1 MAARFLRSA
10 YVPLILAA
18 LVLLFM
24 LPFLRLPTG
33 SEALDG
39 HDLVNQQYPLYSLIF
54 DSIRNGD
61 GLPLWNPYQFGGQS
75 IVSNPQSTIF
85 YPPAWIMLPMGV
97 TRGVGWLFVLHI
109 WWGGWGMVVFMRRL
123 GSTQVGALA
132 GGIIFSFSGV
142 MAAHLN
148 AGHLNYV
155 MCSAW
160 LPWMAAAYLWG
171 VGRREWILAT
181 LPGAAAVDLCIL
193 TGHPPMLYF
202 GALWLTVMA
211 VYVVWTRFASP
222 VHAIRFL
229 LAMLIIGGILG
240 AALLLPVA
248 DFTLRSTRTSDASLG
263 FSNSYSLPAGQLL
276 TLAFPNLFGEPNNG
290 YWGVPFYEELTV
302 YVGVLP
308 LMALFLIRRRAA
320 TILLTIFVVGGIV
333 VSLGIEGGV
342 FSILYS
348 LLPGYSLFRVPSR
361 ALYFVTVGGAG
372 LAALLITDLQT
383 ATQDERKKLLRRALW
398 ILPIIAG
405 LCLMLVFVVMAM
417 FNVEGAS
424 GNPPWR
430 VYHTANVAALTALAI
445 MAVWLALRLWTLEWI
460 SVRWALIVTIAV
472 LLIDVWRIAAPLVTV
487 RAVDVPEMWK
497 VMERAAPSSP
507 DYRVITVP
515 NDITWQAGA
524 AYTHHLNASGYDPL
538 VSDAYQQ
545 LLDASDYNP
554 ASPIAWLLGVRYAIS
569 NQPIEQPGLSLI
581 TQEGDWGVY
590 ETADVLPRAFVAYD
604 AQVIADDATV
614 RTALAAGEVDVLTT
628 AIVDKAV
635 DCTQNPSSVTAD
647 VEMISYTPNVVTIRV
662 NTEQPGILVLTD
674 SYDPN
679 WTVMVD
685 DTPADLLRTYMAL
698 RGVCVSVGE
707 HMVQFAYQPRI
718 FYVGV
723 IISVIGWLGL
733 GIVALVMLIRRQRVK
748 GASPIGTD

>member
-1 MAARFLRSA
+1 MAVRFLRSA
-10 YVPLILAA
+10 TVPLILAV

-24 LPFLRLPTG
+24 LPFLRPPTG
-33 SEALDG
+33 NEALDG

-85 YPPAWIMLPMGV
+85 YPPAWIMLPLGV
-97 TRGVGWLFVLHI
+97 TRGVGWLFVLHL
-109 WWGGWGMVVFMRRL
+109 WWGGWGMALFMRRL
-123 GSTQVGALA
+123 GATQAGALA
-132 GGIIFSFSGV
+132 GAIVYTFSGV
-142 MAAHLN
+142 IGAHLN

-155 MCSAW
+155 LCSAW
-160 LPWMAAAYLWG
+160 LPWVVAAYLWG
-171 VGRREWILAT
+171 VGRRKWKLAT
-181 LPGAAAVDLCIL
+181 LPGVATVGLCIQS
-193 TGHPPMLYF
+193 GHPPMLYF
-202 GALWLTVMA
+202 GVLWLIVMV
-211 VYVVWTRFASP
+211 VYVAWTRFASP
-222 VHAIRFL
+222 LHAIRFL
-229 LAMLIIGGILG
+229 LVILIIGGILG

-248 DFTLRSTRTSDASLG
+248 DFTLRSTRASEASLG
-263 FSNSYSLPAGQLL
+263 FSNSYSLPAGQVI

-302 YVGVLP
+302 YVGMLP
-308 LMALFLIRRRAA
+308 LAALFLVRRRAA
-320 TILLTIFVVGGIV
+320 MILLTIFVVVGLVI
-333 VSLGIEGGV
+333 SLGIEGGV
-342 FSILYS
+342 FSLSYS

-383 ATQDERKKLLRRALW
+383 ASQDEREKLLRRAIW
-398 ILPIIAG
+398 ILPVIAG
-405 LCLMLVFVVMAM
+405 LCLMLVFIVMAM
-417 FNVEGAS
+417 FNGEGAE
-424 GNPPWR
+424 GNVPWR

-445 MAVWLALRLWTLEWI
+445 MGVWLALRLWTLEWI
-460 SVRWALIVTIAV
+460 GLRWTLLVTMFV
-472 LLIDVWRIAAPLVTV
+472 LLIDLWRIAAPLVTV
-487 RAVDVPEMWK
+487 SVVDVPEMWK

-507 DYRVITVP
+507 EYRVMTVP

-538 VSDAYQQ
+538 VSDAYQR

-554 ASPIAWLLGVRYAIS
+554 TSPIARLLGVRYAIS
-569 NQPIEQPGLSLI
+569 NQPIEQPGLSMI
-581 TQEGDWGVY
+581 TQEGDWRIY
-590 ETADVLPRAFVAYD
+590 ETADPLPRAFVAHNG
-604 AQVIADDATV
+604 QIADDAWA
-614 RTALAAGEVDVLTT
+614 RTALASGEVDVLTT

-635 DCTQNPSSVTAD
+635 DCTQNPSDMTAD
-647 VEMISYTPNVVTIRV
+647 VEVISYTPNSVTVRV
-662 NTEQPGILVLTD
+662 NTNQSGILVLTD

-685 DTPADLLRTYMAL
+685 DTPADLLRTYTAL
-698 RGVCVSVGE
+698 RGVCVPAGE
-707 HMVQFAYQPRI
+707 HQVHFEYQPRI

-723 IISVIGWLGL
+723 IISVIGWLAWGM
-733 GIVALVMLIRRQRVK
+733 IVLVVLIRRQLLE

>member
-1 MAARFLRSA
+1 MAARFPRSA
-10 YVPLILAA
+10 SVPLILAA

-24 LPFLRLPTG
+24 LPFLRPPTG

-39 HDLVNQQYPLYSLIF
+39 HDLLNQQYPLYSLIF

-75 IVSNPQSTIF
+75 VASNPQSTIF
-85 YPPAWIMLPMGV
+85 YPPAWIMLPLGV
-97 TRGVGWLFVLHI
+97 TRGVGWLFALHI
-109 WWGGWGMVVFMRRL
+109 WWGGWGLAIFMRRL
-123 GSTQVGALA
+123 GASEVGGLA
-132 GGIIFSFSGV
+132 GGIIYTFSGV

-160 LPWMAAAYLWG
+160 LPWLAAAYLWG
-171 VGRREWILAT
+171 VGRQKWLLSA
-181 LPGAAAVDLCIL
+181 LPGAAAVGLCIL

-202 GALWLTVMA
+202 GVVWLFALA
-211 VYVVWTRFASP
+211 VYVVWTRQASLL
-222 VHAIRFL
+222 HATRFL
-229 LAMLIIGGILG
+229 LAMLIGGVILG

-248 DFTLRSTRTSDASLG
+248 DFTLRSTRTSEASLG

-302 YVGVLP
+302 YVGILP
-308 LMALFLIRRRAA
+308 LVALLVVRRRAA
-320 TILLTIFVVGGIV
+320 TILLTLFVVVGIV

-342 FSILYS
+342 FSMLYS

-372 LAALLITDLQT
+372 LAALLISDLQT

-398 ILPIIAG
+398 TLPVIAG
-405 LCLMLVFVVMAM
+405 LCLMLVFMVMAM
-417 FNVEGAS
+417 FNVDGAT

-445 MAVWLALRLWTLEWI
+445 MGVWLALRLWTLEWVG
-460 SVRWALIVTIAV
+460 VRWALLVTMAV
-472 LLIDVWRIAAPLVTV
+472 LLIDVWRLAAPLVSV
-487 RAVDVPEMWK
+487 SAVDVPEMWN

-507 DYRVITVP
+507 DYRVMTVP

-524 AYTHHLNASGYDPL
+524 AYTRHLNASGYDPL
-538 VSDAYQQ
+538 VSDAYQR
-545 LLDASDYNP
+545 LLDASDYKP
-554 ASPIAWLLGVRYAIS
+554 TSPIARLLGVRYAIS
-569 NQPIEQPGLSLI
+569 NQSIEQPGLTLI
-581 TQEGDWGVY
+581 AQEGDWRVY
-590 ETADVLPRAFVAYD
+590 ETAAVLPRVFIAYD
-604 AQVIADDATV
+604 ILVAEDDASA
-614 RTALAAGEVDVLTT
+614 RSALVSGEVDVLATV
-628 AIVDKAV
+628 IVDKAI
-635 DCTQNPSSVTAD
+635 DCTENASDVSAD
-647 VEMISYTPNVVTIRV
+647 VAMISYAPNVVTIRA
-662 NTEQPGILVLTD
+662 NTIQPGFLVFTD

-679 WTVMVD
+679 WRVTVD
-685 DTPADLLRTYMAL
+685 DVPADLLRTYTAL
-698 RGVCVSVGE
+698 RGVCVPAGQHIV
-707 HMVQFAYQPRI
+707 HFAYQPRI

-723 IISVIGWLGL
+723 IISVVAWLGL
-733 GIVALVMLIRRQRVK
+733 GMIALVLLLRRQPFM